1 MNKNLL
7 RSIKDAFK
15 SYWLFFLPHHLF
27 SRFTYIITRT
37 HHPFTKS
44 LIKLYISL
52 FKVNLKECER
62 ESIEDYKTFCEF
74 FTRKLKKGVHKIDK
88 TSNSIVSSCDGKILE
103 FGKIKDNAILQV
115 KGKYIAIDDLLANT
129 EEAKEHYKDGSF
141 VTIYLSPKD
150 YHRVHM
156 PADGKLSK
164 TTYIPGRL
172 YSVAT
177 HAVNII
183 KNLYSRNERLIC
195 SFKKDNLNF
204 TVVFVAAINVSSIET
219 VWAGEV
225 SPPAPKKII
234 KSNYQKRKINLEK
247 GAELGMFK
255 SGSTVILLFDSN
267 INLSNN
273 LKRNKIIRVG
283 NKIGEIVN

>member
-1 MNKNLL
+1 MDKNLL
-7 RSIKDAFK
+7 RLIKDAFK
-15 SYWLFFLPHHLF
+15 SYWLFFIPHHLF

-37 HHPFTKS
+37 QHPLTKY
-44 LIKLYISL
+44 LIKFYIYL
-52 FKVNLKECER
+52 FKVDLKECEM
-62 ESIEDYKTFCEF
+62 ESIEDYKTFCDF
-74 FTRKLKKGVHKIDK
+74 FTRKLKKGIHKIDK
-88 TSNSIVSSCDGKILE
+88 ASDSVVSSCDGRVLE
-103 FGKIKDNAILQV
+103 FGRIKNNSILQV
-115 KGKYIAIDDLLANT
+115 KGKYIAVEDLLANT
-129 EEAKEHYKDGSF
+129 EESREHYENGSF

-172 YSVAT
+172 YSVAN

-219 VWAGEV
+219 VWSGEV
-225 SPPAPKKII
+225 SPPAPKKVI
-234 KSNYQKRKINLEK
+234 KSNYQKRRINLIK

-255 SGSTVILLFDSN
+255 SGSTVIILFDSSVK
-267 INLSNN
+267 LSNS
-273 LKRNKIIRVG
+273 LKRNKLIRVG
-283 NKIGEIVN
+283 NKIGEILN